1 MTSPSQAGDEKGG
14 GLEVTI
20 LRGGGVYLYLEINT
34 NLWREPSKLWREE
47 EMPKGFCF
55 STHDLQNSDHRSA
68 YGQTIEE
75 LVYRPKF
82 LASKGVFGYFFTP
95 SVGCT
100 LGTID
105 AQCHR
110 KTCLPLH
117 QTRLCAYVNRDYTT
131 QTRSAV
137 SGCPSSQTKK
147 KEVGPQS
154 RRS

>member
-1 MTSPSQAGDEKGG
+1 M
-14 GLEVTI
+14 
-20 LRGGGVYLYLEINT
+20 EINT

-47 EMPKGFCF
+47 EMPKSFCF

-68 YGQTIEE
+68 YGQTLEE

-95 SVGCT
+95 SVGST

-137 SGCPSSQTKK
+137 SGCPSSQKK
-147 KEVGPQS
+147 
-154 RRS
+154 RRSGASVTAVIAAILMHTRHRGTEQEFISCITQ